1 LIPRRREMADS
12 SHPSDD
18 DPPPVYTADA
28 AQNCLDLG
36 PWMQVQ
42 FLDHLNSMIADE
54 FFEAI
59 SNMTCFIGGEGYWWE
74 DLNDERY
81 LMERRQCIAFNL
93 RRWEA
98 IEQSDKDYLSALSDS
113 FEDARQ
119 LWRNKTI
126 NMSAELKDRY
136 RLVTVLGSDRRKAR
150 AMVVAIKRR
159 IEDMEKDPERPLA
172 NNFTDVL
179 NLNRADLVNTYGAVW
194 LSKQGRNR
202 DVMGPAKFVIARTTV
217 SPKASQSDPR
227 IFLEDISPGSI
238 VVPRHV
244 ITFLKLEYG
253 MSEMFLEARSPS
265 WIAWLDAQRRANS
278 APHDAMLVDSFEPN
292 ADDGIFA
299 PHVLAAPLLPTA
311 VQRHDQVYGQPRAG
325 GSGSEGSVPSK
336 RSRVAG
342 PADMSGSAETEDLMA
357 VDVEI
362 AGSSSLDSMD
372 DPDVLNE
379 GIKEEDI
386 KEEEVDDKME
396 IEIVGDEHPSQV
408 QEGGHPFC

>member
-1 LIPRRREMADS
+1 
-12 SHPSDD
+12 
-18 DPPPVYTADA
+18 
-28 AQNCLDLG
+28 
-36 PWMQVQ
+36 
-42 FLDHLNSMIADE
+42 
-54 FFEAI
+54 
-59 SNMTCFIGGEGYWWE
+59 
-74 DLNDERY
+74 
-81 LMERRQCIAFNL
+81 
-93 RRWEA
+93 
-98 IEQSDKDYLSALSDS
+98 
-113 FEDARQ
+113 
-119 LWRNKTI
+119 
-126 NMSAELKDRY
+126 MSAELKDRY

-265 WIAWLDAQRRANS
+265 WIAWLAAQRRANS
-278 APHDAMLVDSFEPN
+278 APHDAMLVDSLEPN

-299 PHVLAAPLLPTA
+299 PHVLAAPLLPTVQPA

-325 GSGSEGSVPSK
+325 GSGSSK

-342 PADMSGSAETEDLMA
+342 PADISGSAEAEDLMA

-386 KEEEVDDKME
+386 KEEDVDDKME
-396 IEIVGDEHPSQV
+396 IENVGDEHPSQV
-408 QEGGHPFC
+408 QEGGHPFCCDADQGRNLIGDSKKWVEFLKFLLKTM

>member
-1 LIPRRREMADS
+1 MLGSGCSPTRIMSPIKKDLEKFKAGLKAHRQEKADRKLQLRLHKIRETVEAEQIGAKTDSPVARNTDLAYLIPRRREMADS

-42 FLDHLNSMIADE
+42 FLDHLNAMTADE
-54 FFEAI
+54 FFDAI

-74 DLNDERY
+74 DLNDDRY

-93 RRWEA
+93 RRWES
-98 IEQSDKDYLSALSDS
+98 IENSDKDYLSALSDS

-126 NMSAELKDRY
+126 NMSVELKDRY
-136 RLVTVLGSDRRKAR
+136 RLVTVLGADRRKAR

-159 IEDMEKDPERPLA
+159 IEEMEKDLERPFS

-194 LSKQGRNR
+194 LSKHGRNR

-227 IFLEDISPGSI
+227 IF
-238 VVPRHV
+238 
-244 ITFLKLEYG
+244 
-253 MSEMFLEARSPS
+253 
-265 WIAWLDAQRRANS
+265 
-278 APHDAMLVDSFEPN
+278 
-292 ADDGIFA
+292 
-299 PHVLAAPLLPTA
+299 
-311 VQRHDQVYGQPRAG
+311 
-325 GSGSEGSVPSK
+325 
-336 RSRVAG
+336 
-342 PADMSGSAETEDLMA
+342 
-357 VDVEI
+357 
-362 AGSSSLDSMD
+362 
-372 DPDVLNE
+372 
-379 GIKEEDI
+379 
-386 KEEEVDDKME
+386 
-396 IEIVGDEHPSQV
+396 
-408 QEGGHPFC
+408 